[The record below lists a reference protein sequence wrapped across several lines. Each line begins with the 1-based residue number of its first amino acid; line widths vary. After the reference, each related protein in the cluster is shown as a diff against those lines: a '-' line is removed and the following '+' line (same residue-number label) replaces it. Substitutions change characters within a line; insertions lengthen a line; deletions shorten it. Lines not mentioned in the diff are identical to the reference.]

1 MQNEFSFKRFRLLVY
16 KQYNE
21 NRELFF
27 IAVILMILPAI
38 FKRIS
43 LPIHNQDFE
52 FNAFETFLFIVGGM
66 FTTKFFNEWSF
77 KSRSVSLIVLPA
89 SALEKILLVL
99 FYTVVVF
106 VPIFTIVY
114 FGSNFV
120 IFKIFKQVNYFTL
133 FEQYRGLSTIPAI
146 LLYSV
151 LPYIFFQSIVLLFS
165 VWLKK
170 RQTLIAFGFILLLI
184 IGVTIWNSYF
194 IQSLI
199 RVGDSLPSVS
209 RQLVFFPLD
218 VSYWENDSKIR
229 TLLITRNSLI
239 MPISVI
245 VLTISTLLFYMASYF
260 KLKEKEL

>member
-1 MQNEFSFKRFRLLVY
+1 MNSLFSFKRFRLLVY

-21 NRELFF
+21 NRKIFL
-27 IAVILMILPAI
+27 ISVILMILPAI

-43 LPIHNQDFE
+43 LPIQNQDFE
-52 FNAFETFLFIVGGM
+52 FNAFTTFLLVIGGM
-66 FTTKFFNEWSF
+66 FTTMFFKEWSY

-106 VPIFTIVY
+106 VPIFTILY

-133 FEQYRGLSTIPAI
+133 LEQYRGLSTTPAI
-146 LLYSV
+146 LLYAV

-170 RQTLIAFGFILLLI
+170 SQTLIAFGFIALLM

-194 IQSLI
+194 IHSLI

-209 RQLVFFPLD
+209 KQLVFFPVD
-218 VSYWENDSKIR
+218 VSYWENESKIR
-229 TLLITRNSLI
+229 TLLITRNNLI

-245 VLTISTLLFYMASYF
+245 VLTISALLFYVASYF
-260 KLKEKEL
+260 KLREKEI

>member
-1 MQNEFSFKRFRLLVY
+1 MNSLFSFKRFQLLVY
-16 KQYNE
+16 KQFNE
-21 NRELFF
+21 NRKIFL
-27 IAVILMILPAI
+27 IAVILMILPAF

-43 LPIHNQDFE
+43 LPSQNQDFE
-52 FNAFETFLFIVGGM
+52 FNAFTTFLLVIGGM
-66 FTTKFFNEWSF
+66 FTTMFFNEWSF

-106 VPIFTIVY
+106 VPIFTILY
-114 FGSNFV
+114 FSSNFV
-120 IFKIFKQVNYFTL
+120 IFKIIKEVNYFTFL
-133 FEQYRGLSTIPAI
+133 EQYRGLSTIPAI
-146 LLYSV
+146 LLYAV

-170 RQTLIAFGFILLLI
+170 SQILIALGFIALLM

-194 IQSLI
+194 IHSLI

-209 RQLVFFPLD
+209 KQLVFFPVD

-229 TLLITRNSLI
+229 TLLITRNNLI
-239 MPISVI
+239 MTISVI
-245 VLTISTLLFYMASYF
+245 VLTISALLFYVASYF
-260 KLKEKEL
+260 KLKEKEI